1 SAESYAPERGGLAG
15 LLGLAALASLG
26 AAGAVTRRGRVAA
39 VASAVAGAGLAAGAF
54 GCAPLAYQLAAATG
68 SVSAFGSPLVLSALA
83 PLLLTLVL
91 LGVRPLRSLLVGIN
105 LGYAAMLLHGA
116 IVLPT
121 LVAGL
126 PGGAGIDRLWLAL
139 NALLALALARRVS
152 RV

>member
-1 SAESYAPERGGLAG
+1 M
-15 LLGLAALASLG
+15 
-26 AAGAVTRRGRVAA
+26 
-39 VASAVAGAGLAAGAF
+39 
-54 GCAPLAYQLAAATG
+54 
-68 SVSAFGSPLVLSALA
+68 
-83 PLLLTLVL
+83 L

-126 PGGAGIDRLWLAL
+126 PGGTGIDRLWLAL
-139 NALLALALARRVS
+139 NAVLALALARRVG